1 MFKSLKL
8 KSLFLFVTVLGS
20 VASFAQENEV
30 SDAELNKFADA
41 YINMQMQNQEAQQEM
56 IAIIQNEGLKV
67 ERFSEID
74 QATMDPNKESDAT
87 PAELKMHANAT
98 DKMKKMQPALEK
110 KAIEGIESKGLT
122 FERFQELA
130 TVIQQDQSLQQRLQD
145 ILMKSQGQ

>member
-1 MFKSLKL
+1 MLKLLKIKSLL
-8 KSLFLFVTVLGS
+8 LFVAVLGS
-20 VASFAQENEV
+20 VGLFAQENQIT
-30 SDAELNKFADA
+30 DTELNKFADA
-41 YINMQMQNQEAQQEM
+41 YMNMQMQNQEAQQEM
-56 IAIIQNEGLKV
+56 IAIIQAEGLKL
-67 ERFSEID
+67 ERFSAIEE
-74 QATMDPNKESDAT
+74 AAMDPNKESDAT

-145 ILMKSQGQ
+145 ILMKSQGK